1 MEGSSQSNEKRENC
15 GKHARHVRRAENPR
29 NPGDAGS
36 AANPGSLENAGSLEN
51 LENAANPGSTGSA
64 ASVGNAGNPSSAD
77 ASFSSAALSSDL
89 PPSDAAPSACLRRF
103 AASSSDSRASS
114 DAHESKG
121 YKVGAAPSSDLRPLP
136 DLTRTEELIRVRK
149 KRKVRSGG
157 KRAFLT
163 VCVGLAIAVGLSAA
177 ALAFYVGS
185 LSNAVSFSDEGEETR
200 LREALDAVE
209 PTEKE
214 KPFYMLLLGS
224 DAREGDTTSRSDVM
238 ILLRVDPENSQI
250 TMVSIPRDTMVDLPG
265 YGRSKINAAYA
276 YDGAAGA
283 VEAVRKFAGVPIA
296 HYAEIHFE
304 ELENLVDALG
314 GVWVDVPV
322 SNDETG
328 ASKSGLHISAGE
340 QLLDGKT
347 ALAFARE
354 RYGYTRGDFQRADNQ
369 KILLR
374 ALIEQVLDVP
384 PLELPGTIQNLA
396 ECVSTD
402 LGLTDIISLAQKFQG
417 AQSLTFYSATVPS
430 STMTLDNVSYVV
442 TDQSAWAEMMQRVDL
457 GADPNAQTVAESPA
471 ADAAGD
477 ASSAD
482 GAGDEGAAQSES
494 GSGAVGVSADG

>member
-1 MEGSSQSNEKRENC
+1 MEDLARGNEEHEVDKRYETDEQHATDEQHESY
-15 GKHARHVRRAENPR
+15 GKHARRAKRADDSFSVDDPLSADGVRRA
-29 NPGDAGS
+29 
-36 AANPGSLENAGSLEN
+36 
-51 LENAANPGSTGSA
+51 
-64 ASVGNAGNPSSAD
+64 
-77 ASFSSAALSSDL
+77 
-89 PPSDAAPSACLRRF
+89 APL
-103 AASSSDSRASS
+103 
-114 DAHESKG
+114 
-121 YKVGAAPSSDLRPLP
+121 SDLRPLP

-149 KRKVRSGG
+149 RRKVRSGG
-157 KRAFLT
+157 KRAVLT
-163 VCVGLAIAVGLSAA
+163 VCVVLAIAVCLSVA
-177 ALAFYVGS
+177 ALALYIGS
-185 LSNAVSFSDEGEETR
+185 LSNAVSFSDENEGMR
-200 LREALDAVE
+200 LRETLDVVE
-209 PTEKE
+209 PAEKE

-224 DAREGDTTSRSDVM
+224 DAREGDTASRSDVM
-238 ILLRVDPENSQI
+238 ILLRVDPENAQI

-304 ELENLVDALG
+304 ELEKLVDALG

-328 ASKSGLHISAGE
+328 SRNSGMRISAGE
-340 QLLDGKT
+340 QLMDGKT

-369 KILLR
+369 KILLQ
-374 ALIEQVLDVP
+374 ALIKQILGVS

-457 GADPNAQTVAESPA
+457 GADPNAQTVAESSAEDASGVEGDSGA
-471 ADAAGD
+471 AGAAGD
-477 ASSAD
+477 ASPD
-482 GAGDEGAAQSES
+482 EAGNGAAAGGALS
-494 GSGAVGVSADG
+494 GGASG

>member
-1 MEGSSQSNEKRENC
+1 MEDPAQNDEKREDYGY
-15 GKHARHVRRAENPR
+15 GKHAKYAKQVKCADSSFSAESPFT
-29 NPGDAGS
+29 S
-36 AANPGSLENAGSLEN
+36 AAPQSNRRISEE
-51 LENAANPGSTGSA
+51 
-64 ASVGNAGNPSSAD
+64 D
-77 ASFSSAALSSDL
+77 AWEGEGARK
-89 PPSDAAPSACLRRF
+89 AAPLN
-103 AASSSDSRASS
+103 
-114 DAHESKG
+114 
-121 YKVGAAPSSDLRPLP
+121 DLRPLP

-157 KRAFLT
+157 KRAVLT
-163 VCVGLAIAVGLSAA
+163 VCVVLAIAVCLSVA
-177 ALAFYVGS
+177 ALALYIGS
-185 LSNAVSFSDEGEETR
+185 LSNAVSFSDENEGTR
-200 LREALDAVE
+200 LREALDVVE
-209 PTEKE
+209 PAEKE

-224 DAREGDTTSRSDVM
+224 DAREGDTASRSDVM
-238 ILLRVDPENSQI
+238 ILLRVDPENSQL

-304 ELENLVDALG
+304 ELEKLVDALG

-328 ASKSGLHISAGE
+328 ARNSGVKISAGE
-340 QLLDGKT
+340 QLMDGKT

-369 KILLR
+369 KILLQ
-374 ALIEQVLDVP
+374 ALIKQILGVS

-402 LGLTDIISLAQKFQG
+402 LGLTDIISLAQKFQA

-457 GADPNAQTVAESPA
+457 GADPNAQTVAESPTE
-471 ADAAGD
+471 D
-477 ASSAD
+477 ASDGASGSSDANVAGSASSGGASGEGASAD
-482 GAGDEGAAQSES
+482 G
-494 GSGAVGVSADG
+494 